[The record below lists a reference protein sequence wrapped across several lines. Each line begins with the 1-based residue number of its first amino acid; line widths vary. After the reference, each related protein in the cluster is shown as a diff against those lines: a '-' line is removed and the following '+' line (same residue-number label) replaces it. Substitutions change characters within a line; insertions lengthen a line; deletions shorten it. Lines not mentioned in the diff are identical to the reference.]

1 MSNKSF
7 TIAFK
12 TEDLFFNDLS
22 EFKKKIM
29 KFKNRTISN

>member
-22 EFKKKIM
+22 EFKKIM
-29 KFKNRTISN
+29 KFKNRTIRN